1 MSQLFSSVL
10 FADILFLISFISVHI
25 VYLIL
30 LYYLFAYLIF
40 LFLLWVIVFRLII
53 DFIWTISATEG
64 VLFHMMSLRT
74 FVSILALIKYL
85 TTMSAISFLIWFVW
99 SVIFS
104 FCGFSSEL
112 KRNIPW
118 LDYTLR
124 DFISFDLLLLNLAL
138 ICQISVWYY
147 STFDNKASHCCRHSL
162 FQWLDFRSR
171 TGTFLRD
178 TIISDRGDDR
188 SGMSY
193 VYKHWNLFS
202 FFCVIFLPAK
212 GNFVKVLP
220 RVRLLNKT
228 EEYVLPMNQGSYFHV
243 SILVDISPA
252 SREVSWWHGNNINCN
267 KFSLNISRNIHF
279 QLKGENGIK
288 PGIIKLNIE

>member
-147 STFDNKASHCCRHSL
+147 STFNNKASHCCRHSL
-162 FQWLDFRSR
+162 FQWWIFDHVLVPFWGTRSFL
-171 TGTFLRD
+171 TGVTTDLVWVMFINIEICL
-178 TIISDRGDDR
+178 
-188 SGMSY
+188 
-193 VYKHWNLFS
+193 V

-220 RVRLLNKT
+220 QVRLLNKT